1 MLSGE
6 DRRGYIRFGRGDETP
21 TVPPHRAAACVPGRV
36 KAIVIDLRGVPCPT
50 SWARARVRLEGL
62 CRGAEAELIV
72 DDPKGARDIPRA
84 AEAQGYAVV
93 GVEADGAE
101 WRIHL
106 AV

>member
-1 MLSGE
+1 
-6 DRRGYIRFGRGDETP
+6 
-21 TVPPHRAAACVPGRV
+21 V

-50 SWARARVRLEGL
+50 SWARARVRVEGL
-62 CRGAEAELIV
+62 SRGAEAELIV

-93 GVEADGAE
+93 GVETDGAA
-101 WRIHL
+101 WRIHV